1 MKKTTIMEN
10 VKIKLKKYE
19 NTNKLDKAVYINF
32 EEYPGSSIAFI
43 DEINQGLYGSNL
55 KASLYGE
62 QIRVILKKNS

>member
-19 NTNKLDKAVYINF
+19 NTNKLDKAVYIDF

-43 DEINQGLYGSNL
+43 DEINRGLYGSNL
-55 KASLYGE
+55 KASLCGE
-62 QIRVILKKNS
+62 QIKVVLSTK